1 METSIERIVQK
12 LYALPEVKILE
23 VLDFVEFLLQNL
35 EEPTVQPLEE
45 KVAILDDET
54 FEAIAHRL
62 AKDFKKYVGSNVQAL
77 SDYTVSRAGT
87 YEEHP

>member
-1 METSIERIVQK
+1 MEASIERIVER
-12 LYALPEVKILE
+12 LYALPEAKILE
-23 VLDFVEFLLQNL
+23 VLDFVESLVRNL

-54 FEAIAHRL
+54 FEAIAHCL
-62 AKDFKKYVGSNVQAL
+62 AEDFKKYVGPNVPAL
-77 SDYTVSRAGT
+77 SDYAVSRAGI